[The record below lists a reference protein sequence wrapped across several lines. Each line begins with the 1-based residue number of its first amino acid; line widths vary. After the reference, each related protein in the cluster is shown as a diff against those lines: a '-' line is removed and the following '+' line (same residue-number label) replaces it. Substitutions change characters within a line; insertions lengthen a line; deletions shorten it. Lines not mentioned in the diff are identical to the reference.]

1 MGKVLAIT
9 ERELKSAF
17 VTPLAYLLFAS
28 FMLIAGFFFFTLVQQ
43 FNALLTQSKMIPDM
57 HPSLNAWV
65 IIPYYRSM
73 QIVLLFLIPLI
84 SMRAFSEEKARGTF
98 ELLATSPL
106 SLSQMVLGKFLG
118 LGILLT
124 IILGLSFIYP
134 LVLIL
139 FCDPEVPQ
147 ILTGFLG
154 LALFSLA
161 YLALGVGISACTKSP
176 VISSVLSIV
185 LFLLLYI
192 IDAPA
197 EDLAEPFKTLLF
209 KLSPA
214 KHSEVLLQGLVSSEE
229 LVYFSSLILLGLFI
243 ARRALEREQW
253 R

>member
-1 MGKVLAIT
+1 MGKMLAIAG
-9 ERELKSAF
+9 RELRSAF
-17 VTPLAYLLFAS
+17 VTPLAYVLFAS
-28 FMLIAGFFFFTLVQQ
+28 FMLISGFFFFTLVQG
-43 FNALLTQSKMIPDM
+43 FNALLTQSAMIPDM

-106 SLSQMVLGKFLG
+106 SLSQMVWGKFLG
-118 LGILLT
+118 LGLILS

-134 LVLIL
+134 LVLIF
-139 FCDPEVPQ
+139 FCDPEIPQ
-147 ILTGFLG
+147 ILTGFFG
-154 LALFSLA
+154 LVLFSQGF
-161 YLALGVGISACTKSP
+161 LALGVGISACTKSP
-176 VISSVLSIV
+176 LISSVLSIV
-185 LFLLLYI
+185 VFLLLFI

-197 EDLAEPFKTLLF
+197 ENLGEPFKTLLL

-214 KHSEVLLQGLVSSEE
+214 KHSEVLLQGLVSSED
-229 LVYFSSLILLGLFI
+229 LVYFLSLILLGLFI
-243 ARRALEREQW
+243 ARRALEREKW